1 MTKSERDVLL
11 DRLVEIRTAMLR
23 SHGGKEGLT
32 EAERRDYYVSLI
44 RDKRVALLAGPF
56 ATHTDALATV
66 DAAREAAYAVD
77 SRTWFDLIGT
87 SSLPYLSTNPCGKLN
102 QQIGVIARPPSESA
116 S

>member
-1 MTKSERDVLL
+1 MP
-11 DRLVEIRTAMLR
+11 RTD
-23 SHGGKEGLT
+23 
-32 EAERRDYYVSLI
+32 RRDYYVSLI
-44 RDKRVALLAGPF
+44 RGKRVALLAGPF